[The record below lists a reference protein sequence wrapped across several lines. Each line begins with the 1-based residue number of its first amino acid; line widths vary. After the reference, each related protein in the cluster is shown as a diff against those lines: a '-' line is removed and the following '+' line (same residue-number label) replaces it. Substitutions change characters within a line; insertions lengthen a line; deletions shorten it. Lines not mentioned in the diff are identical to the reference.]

1 MLASLKWMNEGK
13 KNKWARAL
21 MKEWVTEW
29 MNKWINLQNEG
40 VECNDVMNEGKKGK
54 MNEEV
59 KYAEDLIMIIFPP
72 VDVDCI

>member
-1 MLASLKWMNEGK
+1 MNEGI
-13 KNKWARAL
+13 NKWASAL

-29 MNKWINLQNEG
+29 MNKFTNWRGWMQWCDEWG
-40 VECNDVMNEGKKGK
+40 EKGK

>member
-1 MLASLKWMNEGK
+1 MQWCD
-13 KNKWARAL
+13 
-21 MKEWVTEW
+21 EWGE
-29 MNKWINLQNEG
+29 
-40 VECNDVMNEGKKGK
+40 KGK